1 MCFICFLLCVV
12 LALVVSLCAFFLC
25 CSCVS
30 VLCRTVAGD
39 RRVRDLLV
47 ADVSGCCMLI
57 AVWGE
62 DVMYGDPNQMLLF
75 TGVNVKDWM

>member
-1 MCFICFLLCVV
+1 M
-12 LALVVSLCAFFLC
+12 
-25 CSCVS
+25 
-30 VLCRTVAGD
+30 LCRTVAGD